1 MESWKISLK
10 IVQSDREVG
19 PGKGVHILLS
29 FAQKVMQ
36 TILVLSFLNLF
47 LPDVFH
53 FYANRRICFVLEKFQ
68 LLRKLKK

>member
-36 TILVLSFLNLF
+36 TIL
-47 LPDVFH
+47 
-53 FYANRRICFVLEKFQ
+53 
-68 LLRKLKK
+68 